1 MAAEIHLPK
10 ALTAFYQAL
19 ATPVISVP
27 VGFVDAG
34 VAIFKHLTAQDLKL
48 RKAIAWIRDAFKVAD
63 NDVPHPVFAQQF

>member
-10 ALTAFYQAL
+10 ALTSLKRAL

-27 VGFVDAG
+27 VDFVDAG
-34 VAIFKHLTAQDLKL
+34 AVIFKHLPAQDLKL
-48 RKAIAWIRDAFKVAD
+48 REAIAWIRDAFKVAD